1 MYAHRLADTGGYTTR
16 DGTVYVSEMWDKV
29 HALERKVKDLQ
40 AQNDALREK
49 EKAQPEHNTEA
60 DTPGPQDIGDATL
73 LQTVE
78 ARLEA
83 KMEASTAQVEEKF
96 NARFTDAI
104 KMFEGLIKA
113 QRHAENPAKAPVAPQ
128 TTLTQAAILG
138 NTP

>member
-16 DGTVYVSEMWDKV
+16 DGTLYVSEMWDKV

-60 DTPGPQDIGDATL
+60 DTPGPQEIGDATL

-83 KMEASTAQVEEKF
+83 KMEA
-96 NARFTDAI
+96 
-104 KMFEGLIKA
+104 
-113 QRHAENPAKAPVAPQ
+113 
-128 TTLTQAAILG
+128 
-138 NTP
+138 